1 MDWFEIVVKVPTP
14 FIEEVAA
21 IANMTVDYGVYIED
35 YSDLET
41 VAPEIAHID
50 LIDDNLLKMDKA
62 NSFIHIYINKE
73 DNVKEALFY
82 LENRLKSSDIPYEV
96 STNTTADINWNEYWK
111 TFFHTTLIGNNLAVV
126 PSWEEYENTENRAV
140 LKINPGAAFGTGTH
154 ATTSLCLSMLEKIV
168 KGSEKVLDIGCGSG
182 ILAIASVLLGAKK
195 ALGVD
200 IDETA
205 VKVAKENAAL
215 NGVLE
220 STEFI
225 VGDLAEKV
233 CGTYDIITAN
243 IVADVIIRLLET
255 IDVYMH
261 KNTRVILSGILDL
274 RANDVIKAINNF
286 GFNVELELKKDN
298 WYAFMITKE
307 EVSI

>member
-1 MDWFEIVVKVPTP
+1 MDWFEIIIKVPTP
-14 FIEEVAA
+14 FIEEASA
-21 IANMTVDYGVYIED
+21 IANMAVDYGIYIED
-35 YSDLET
+35 YSDLEE

-50 LIDDNLLKMDKA
+50 LIDDNLLKMDKT

-82 LENRLKSSDIPYEV
+82 LENRLISSKIPYEV
-96 STNTTADINWNEYWK
+96 STKTTEDIDWNEYWK
-111 TFFHTTLIGNNLAVV
+111 TFFHTTLIGNSLAVV
-126 PSWEEYENTENRAV
+126 PSWEKYENTENRAV

-168 KGSEKVLDIGCGSG
+168 CGNEKVLDIGCGSG
-182 ILAIASVLLGAKK
+182 ILAIASVLLGAKN

-205 VKVAKENAAL
+205 VKVANENASL
-215 NGVLE
+215 NNVAE
-220 STEFI
+220 KTEFI

-233 CGTYDIITAN
+233 GGTYDIITAN
-243 IVADVIIRLLET
+243 IVADVIILLLEKL
-255 IDVYMH
+255 DVYM
-261 KNTRVILSGILDL
+261 KKDTRVILSGIIDL
-274 RANDVIKAINNF
+274 RAENVINAINKF
-286 GFNVELELKKDN
+286 GFNIELELRKDN

-307 EVSI
+307 EVNK